1 MLMADV
7 HVHQLRREVE
17 VPATLLVPEPAPSAP
32 ATTTG
37 ESDPWADQEWKTWAR
52 SFVNV
57 VLWAVSRAV
66 MESH

>member
-1 MLMADV
+1 MFTFISCDEKSRYRRPSSSQN
-7 HVHQLRREVE
+7 QL
-17 VPATLLVPEPAPSAP
+17 PSAP